1 MGIYNE
7 GLKNMMES
15 ADSMKRD
22 AKRMNL
28 SSSVN
33 LPLKQNLSSVMK
45 KINLT
50 TEQKLKSNRST
61 TSQQDILSEAPSNDS
76 EMKQTCSLQEIGGF
90 ENEEGG
96 LHFEGNS

>member
-61 TSQQDILSEAPSNDS
+61 TS
-76 EMKQTCSLQEIGGF
+76 
-90 ENEEGG
+90 
-96 LHFEGNS
+96 